1 MKRHKRA
8 VLALLIAAA
17 FASGPSCGDERED
30 LEVIRQT
37 TINLIQAL
45 VENGV
50 LTQDAANALIK
61 KAEVAAL
68 KKAEQTKSAQGNVVR
83 VPYVPESVKR
93 EIREQ
98 VKQEVVAQAK
108 AERWGDVNAV
118 PEWIQGLKWEG
129 DLRVRYQSDRFA
141 KNNALP
147 TSFAAAGQTS
157 VANTT
162 EQRDRERVRAR
173 LGLLAK
179 VTPGITAGFRLSTGN
194 TSDPVSTNQTL
205 GTYEN
210 KYSIVFDRAY
220 LKLDPKESL
229 TVSGGRIPN
238 PFFST
243 DLVWDDDLNF
253 EGVAASLHTP
263 ESSIAE
269 FRPYLTAGAFPLQEI
284 EQSTTVKAKDKWFWG
299 TQAGFDW
306 SMGYN
311 TRLKI
316 GAAYY
321 DFRNVEGVRT
331 PVGEETSNNKTV
343 PLYRQKGNS
352 VFDVDPTSAT
362 TWALASKFKLIN
374 LTGSLDLAHFDP
386 VHVILTGD
394 FVKNIGFNRAEIL
407 TRTTLDLQPKNIGW
421 QARVAV
427 GIPVIKDSEDWQVFL
442 GYRRLDRDAVLDAF
456 TDSDF
461 HLGGTDA
468 KGYFIGGMYG
478 IDKNTWLAARWM
490 SANEVHATSLP
501 LAIDVLQVD
510 LNAKF

>member
-1 MKRHKRA
+1 MNRHKRA
-8 VLALLIAAA
+8 VLALLIAAT
-17 FASGPSCGDERED
+17 FASGPSRGDERED

-61 KAEVAAL
+61 KAETAAH
-68 KKAEQTKSAQGNVVR
+68 KKVEQTKSAQGNAVR

-93 EIREQ
+93 EIRDQ

-141 KNNALP
+141 KTNPAP
-147 TSFAAAGQTS
+147 SYFEAAGQTN
-157 VANTT
+157 VTNTT

-179 VTPGITAGFRLSTGN
+179 VTPGVTAGFRLSTGN

-210 KYSIVFDRAY
+210 KYSLVFDRAY
-220 LKLDPKESL
+220 LKLDPRESF
-229 TVSGGRIPN
+229 TISGGRIPN

-253 EGVAASLHTP
+253 EGAAATLRTP

-269 FRPYLTAGAFPLQEI
+269 FRPYVTAGAFPLQEI

-299 TQAGFDW
+299 AQAGFDW
-306 SMGYN
+306 RMGYN

-321 DFRNVEGVRT
+321 DFKNVEGIRNA
-331 PVGEETSNNKTV
+331 VGTTYYDKTQ
-343 PLYRQKGNS
+343 PLFRQKGNS
-352 VFDVDPTSAT
+352 VFDIDPAGGGK
-362 TWALASKFKLIN
+362 WALASKFKLVN
-374 LTGSLDLAHFDP
+374 LTGTLDLAHFDP
-386 VHVILTGD
+386 MHVIITGD
-394 FVKNIGFNRAEIL
+394 YVKNIGFDRAEIL
-407 TRTTLDLQPKNIGW
+407 ARTVTKNLEPKTTGW

-427 GIPVIKDSEDWQVFL
+427 GIPVIKDAEDWQVFF

-478 IDKNTWLAARWM
+478 IDKNTWLSARWM